1 MSYVISGTNPLSIYH
16 NDYFILTYTFLYA
29 LRISDPAAHVRP
41 VTGRDRNKG
50 TAGTQEHPREREI
63 TGVS

>member
-1 MSYVISGTNPLSIYH
+1 M
-16 NDYFILTYTFLYA
+16 FLYA